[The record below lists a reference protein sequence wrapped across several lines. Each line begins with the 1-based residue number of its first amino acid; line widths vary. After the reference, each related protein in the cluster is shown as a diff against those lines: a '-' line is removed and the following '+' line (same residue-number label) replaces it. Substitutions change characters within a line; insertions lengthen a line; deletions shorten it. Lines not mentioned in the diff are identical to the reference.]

1 MQTKLTDTTQV
12 ILANGGASALTIT
25 ECNQILTAVS
35 ISLAIIFTIYKF
47 YKLSKK

>member
-1 MQTKLTDTTQV
+1 MKDTTQV
-12 ILANGGASALTIT
+12 IVANGAATGLTMT
-25 ECNQILTAVS
+25 ECNQILTMVS

>member
-1 MQTKLTDTTQV
+1 MKDTTQV
-12 ILANGGASALTIT
+12 IVANGAATGLTMT
-25 ECNQILTAVS
+25 ECNQILTLIS

>member
-1 MQTKLTDTTQV
+1 MKDTTQV
-12 ILANGGASALTIT
+12 ILANGGGIGISLAGVNDLLTFI
-25 ECNQILTAVS
+25 S